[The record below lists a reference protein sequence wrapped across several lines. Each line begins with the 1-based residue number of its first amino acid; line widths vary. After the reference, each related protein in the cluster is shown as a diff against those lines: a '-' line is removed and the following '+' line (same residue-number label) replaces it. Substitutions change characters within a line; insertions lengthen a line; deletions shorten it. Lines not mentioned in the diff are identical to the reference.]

1 MHHSATPLLRRLML
15 LAVLPVGAWAAPG
28 MPPGLLDHTICC
40 GPKPSMNAE
49 DFVEAGY
56 DPMLRR
62 QHLLSPVATPPAAAE
77 PVKLPGTDGF
87 VQEIL
92 PSAPPTIPSL
102 ATSSTPLPPTPP
114 VAPRGPLVAPTE
126 KIEGHLRV
134 GFDVLAGYNFQM
146 AKEDAVVAQA
156 GEPAVA
162 AKALGQIPEIVRK
175 LDGQKVLLTGFML
188 PMKMEGPLATEFLL
202 VANSMLCCYGIVPD
216 MNQWVVVKMAKGGVK
231 PQQDTPVQFFG
242 KLRVQPRFDAGA
254 LSAIYQLDA
263 ERPRVAK

>member
-1 MHHSATPLLRRLML
+1 MHHSAPPLLRRLTL
-15 LAVLPVGAWAAPG
+15 LVALPVGAWAAPG
-28 MPPGLLDHTICC
+28 LPAGLFDHTICC

-62 QHLLSPVATPPAAAE
+62 QHLLSPTAPPSAAAE
-77 PVKLPGTDGF
+77 PVKLPGADGLAP
-87 VQEIL
+87 EIL

-102 ATSSTPLPPTPP
+102 ATSAPLTPIPP
-114 VAPRGPLVAPTE
+114 VAPRGPLIAPTE
-126 KIEGHLRV
+126 KVEGHLRV
-134 GFDVLAGYNFQM
+134 GFDVLAGYTFQM

-202 VANSMLCCYGIVPD
+202 VANSMLCCYGVVPD

-231 PQQDTPVQFFG
+231 PQQDTPMQFFG
-242 KLRVQPRFDAGA
+242 TLRVQPRFDVGA
-254 LSAIYQLDA
+254 LSAIYHLDA